1 MQKRLVLLIIA
12 SLFLLMIIP
21 LSAQSTDEAIPAC
34 TEEEIDTLGEALKE
48 GIGLDV
54 NHLQDGT
61 QRGVDVV
68 ALLQN
73 TRSENMAS
81 IMTTVEALQRHWWD
95 EVVPFL
101 PDCALAVDISLLVG
115 RYYDEALI
123 AATLFLADERDL
135 GVVHAVN
142 TRDLYEELTRR
153 LIVAFGVIELTD
165 TPEPVV
171 NTEGDNG

>member
-12 SLFLLMIIP
+12 SLFLLMISP
-21 LSAQSTDEAIPAC
+21 LLAQTDEAIPAC
-34 TEEEIDTLGEALKE
+34 TEEEIDTLGVLLKE
-48 GIGLDV
+48 EVGLDV

-61 QRGVDVV
+61 QRGVDLV

-73 TRSENMAS
+73 TRSENMAT
-81 IMTTVEALQRHWWD
+81 IMTTVEALQGHWWG
-95 EVVPFL
+95 EVVLSL
-101 PDCALAVDISLLVG
+101 PHCTLAVDVSLLVG

-142 TRDLYEELTRR
+142 ARNLYEELTSR

-165 TPEPVV
+165 MPEPVA
-171 NTEGDNG
+171 NAEEDNG